1 MTEHVLK
8 RLFDFQRFARNQRL
22 DALIDETGS
31 RQLSSLSDSEL
42 SYVNAAGVPE
52 MMNLR
57 PKGSVDRKDPW
68 NQT

>member
-1 MTEHVLK
+1 MTEKVLK
-8 RLFDFQRFARNQRL
+8 RLFDYQRFARNQRL
-22 DALIDETGS
+22 GALIDETSS
-31 RQLSSLSDSEL
+31 RQVSSLSDSEL

-57 PKGSVDRKDPW
+57 PKGSVDREDPW